1 MKKVLTIVFS
11 IVALIFIIILID
23 YSIARL
29 NKTKPIFSIKK
40 EDTEKQ
46 IKIYS
51 GMFYKIY
58 TCTADDGIY
67 EVKSIFSKVSD
78 NFCPKEYKI
87 EFKNGYFI
95 NNKNIKISKDDYTK
109 LIQFYSIEKI
119 INMTES
125 ELKDALDEI
134 DNLKPITN

>member
-1 MKKVLTIVFS
+1 MKKNLIIVFS
-11 IVALIFIIILID
+11 IIVLMFAIAFID
-23 YSIARL
+23 YSIAKS

-40 EDTEKQ
+40 VNTEKQ
-46 IKIYS
+46 IEIYS
-51 GMFYKIY
+51 GLFYKIY

-119 INMTES
+119 INMTEI